1 MNNAKAKS
9 GSNIAKFFILNLIGI
24 FMSFVSVEIG
34 GSKSIPVDFIV
45 TTIRKIP
52 YFELVYGTAVV
63 LIGAVLPFIR
73 KTWNKNKVTMVF
85 SFLKLLAI
93 PSMILWL
100 TKMGPV
106 RCFECRADF

>member
-1 MNNAKAKS
+1 MNSSKAKS

-24 FMSFVSVEIG
+24 FMFFVSVEIG

-73 KTWNKNKVTMVF
+73 KTWKKDKVTMVF

-93 PSMILWL
+93 P
-100 TKMGPV
+100 
-106 RCFECRADF
+106 